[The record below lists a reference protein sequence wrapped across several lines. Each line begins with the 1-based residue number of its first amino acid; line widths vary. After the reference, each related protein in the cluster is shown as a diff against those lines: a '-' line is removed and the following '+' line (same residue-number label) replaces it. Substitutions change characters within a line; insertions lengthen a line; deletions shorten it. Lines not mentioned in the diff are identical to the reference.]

1 MTPIDLFLGIVACIV
16 VLSLAWAAPSAT
28 ARVDPSGIKL
38 DDGYRTLVT
47 FALDTNLEIWE
58 KSVTPPGLDGGDEID
73 TTTMHNDRWRTN
85 APRALIRMT
94 PFSMTCA
101 YDPTVYTAALS
112 LVNRETTITVRYPD
126 GSTLAFYGFLKTL
139 EPGELVE
146 GTQPE
151 MTVTVVPTN
160 QDPTT
165 GAEEDPVLVSAP
177 GT

>member
-1 MTPIDLFLGIVACIV
+1 MGPTAVVAFLLIIAVVMTL
-16 VLSLAWAAPSAT
+16 WTAPSPT
-28 ARVDPSGIKL
+28 ARADPSGIKL

-47 FALDTNLEIWE
+47 FASDPNIQFWE

-73 TTTMHNDRWRTN
+73 TTTMHNDDWRTN

-94 PFSMTCA
+94 PFTMTAA
-101 YDPTVYTAALS
+101 YDPSLYTAALA
-112 LVNRETTITVRYPD
+112 LINVKTTVTVTYPD
-126 GSTLAFYGFLKTL
+126 GSTLAFYGFLKTI
-139 EPGELVE
+139 EFSELVE

-151 MTVTVVPTN
+151 CTITVVPTN

-165 GAEEDPVLVSAP
+165 GAEEAPVLASVE